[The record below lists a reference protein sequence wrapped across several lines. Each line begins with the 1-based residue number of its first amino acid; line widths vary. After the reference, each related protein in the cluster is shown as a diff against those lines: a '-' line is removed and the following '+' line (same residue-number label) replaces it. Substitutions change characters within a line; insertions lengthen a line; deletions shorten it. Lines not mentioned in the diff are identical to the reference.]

1 MHRCTSSAVGDESE
15 AERVS
20 SAILESAFGAIVVSF
35 YEKSIVYALE
45 FQERERVFGDAPFQ
59 ALVMPLTCLEEGAPC
74 RFVFRVC
81 WLGYPHLASRA
92 P

>member
-45 FQERERVFGDAPFQ
+45 FQERERMFGDAPF
-59 ALVMPLTCLEEGAPC
+59 
-74 RFVFRVC
+74 
-81 WLGYPHLASRA
+81 
-92 P
+92 

>member
-1 MHRCTSSAVGDESE
+1 VGDESE

-45 FQERERVFGDAPFQ
+45 FQQRERVFGDAPF
-59 ALVMPLTCLEEGAPC
+59 
-74 RFVFRVC
+74 
-81 WLGYPHLASRA
+81 
-92 P
+92 

>member
-35 YEKSIVYALE
+35 YEKSIVYA
-45 FQERERVFGDAPFQ
+45 FKVQQRERMFGDAPF
-59 ALVMPLTCLEEGAPC
+59 
-74 RFVFRVC
+74 
-81 WLGYPHLASRA
+81 
-92 P
+92 